1 MINVSHE
8 GRQLLKEMLRI
19 DPVKRPSASDALKRP
34 WFKTFRTDSSVD
46 RGFTFDCLRYFTGH
60 SPDQKFQQ
68 AALAYMVHH
77 LTDIQDIREIRK
89 LYELFDTDHDGR
101 LSHQEVLEGFKNTLG
116 IIQNEKEFMKTI
128 KKVDLHKNGFIE
140 YEGITP
146 K

>member
-8 GRQLLKEMLRI
+8 GRLLLKEMLRI
-19 DPVKRPSASDALKRP
+19 DPVKRPSACDALKRP
-34 WFKTFRTDSSVD
+34 WFKSFRQENLVD
-46 RGFTFDCLRYFTGH
+46 REVVIDCLRYFTSH

-89 LYELFDTDHDGR
+89 LFEIFDTNNDGK
-101 LSHQEVLEGFKNTLG
+101 LSHQEVLEGFKYSLTS
-116 IIQNEKEFMKTI
+116 IQNEKEFLKI
-128 KKVDLHKNGFIE
+128 IRKVDYHKNGFIE
-140 YEGITP
+140 FEGIL